1 MVARSPPAAL
11 DQATRQTRHSAV
23 GSVSGSPQTGRRPA
37 RRHGTACCAQ
47 RHSRPLGYNQ
57 LTARAGA
64 QVLASCGTDPLLTL
78 GSHGAGR
85 SAAFASDCAPHW
97 CPPGFMNW
105 PGYDLIWGNLVRWL
119 GTP

>member
-1 MVARSPPAAL
+1 MSVPEAKALSPVPVMISAFDDRAERPEGVRPIVSQGRHPVL
-11 DQATRQTRHSAV
+11 DGV
-23 GSVSGSPQTGRRPA
+23 PGDWPPL
-37 RRHGTACCAQ
+37 
-47 RHSRPLGYNQ
+47 LGYNQ
-57 LTARAGA
+57 VTAKPGA
-64 QVLASCGTDPLLTL
+64 HVLVTCGTDPLLTV